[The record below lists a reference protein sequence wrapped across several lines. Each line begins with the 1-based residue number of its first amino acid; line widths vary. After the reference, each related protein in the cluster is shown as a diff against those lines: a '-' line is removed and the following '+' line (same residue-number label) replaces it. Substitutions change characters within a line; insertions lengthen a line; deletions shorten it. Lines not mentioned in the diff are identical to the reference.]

1 MESTMTPLDEK
12 QHSVDECHVSK
23 GAMRGIQN
31 TDPLWFGGLTLD
43 PQSVKQ
49 SRSPQEVCGL
59 TGQRKAARVEP
70 DREEWRI
77 RVPEPDGALVVQLWR
92 HTLFEATGLRPRR
105 LPTPFRPWRHFLGK
119 KTSPAWNRLLADSGG
134 ADGATAHA
142 QYL

>member
-1 MESTMTPLDEK
+1 MTLATRVSTSQREWRGAPFPVEGDESEEGIESTMTPLDEE
-12 QHSVDECHVSK
+12 HRPVEECQVSK

-31 TDPLWFGGLTLD
+31 TDPLWFGELTLD

-49 SRSPQEVCGL
+49 PRSPQEVGGL

-92 HTLFEATGLRPRR
+92 HTLLRATVLRPRR
-105 LPTPFRPWRHFLGK
+105 LPTPFRPSR
-119 KTSPAWNRLLADSGG
+119 P
-134 ADGATAHA
+134 
-142 QYL
+142 